1 MLRCRL
7 KEIRLKEF
15 MIDSKAEFARK
26 LCIPIQTYTNWEKE
40 LSYPNLNLAY
50 EIAKK
55 LNKEV
60 TEIWYLD

>member
-15 MIDSKAEFARK
+15 MIDSKVEFARK
-26 LCIPIQTYTNWEKE
+26 LCVPTQTYTNWEKE

-50 EIAKK
+50 EIARK
-55 LNKEV
+55 LNKEI
-60 TEIWYLD
+60 TEIWYLE

>member
-15 MIDSKAEFARK
+15 MIDSKTEFARK
-26 LCIPIQTYTNWEKE
+26 LCIPIQTYTNWEKG

-60 TEIWYLD
+60 TDIWYLE